1 MTAAVSPSAGTK
13 NHHYD
18 YIIAGAGC
26 AGLSLLVHMIE
37 SGKFADK
44 KILLVDKEKKS
55 KNDRTWSFWE
65 TKPGLFEKIVC
76 KQWPQ
81 IWFHSKKMSKLF
93 DIAPYTYKMIRGIDF
108 YNYCFEKIEP
118 RQNINIAYGNVEEIK
133 SDSETF
139 IKLDGQ
145 KITAQYIFNSI
156 LFEKPQLKKNE
167 YYLLQHFKAWIIETP
182 KPIFNREIATLM
194 DFRVHQQYGTAFVY
208 VMPFSETKAMVEY
221 TLFTQDLLQPQQY
234 DDELKIYINQFLQTD
249 SYTITDEEFG
259 IIPMTNYKFPV
270 YTNNIVNIGT
280 AGGQTKA
287 SSGYTF
293 RFIQKHA
300 AAITAQLIKNNSPVI
315 NVSSKRFGFYDS
327 VLLNILNNNKLPCDE
342 IFTDLFKKNKP
353 QQVLRFLDNETSL
366 AEELKIFSTLPTIPF
381 LKSAIKQL

>member
-1 MTAAVSPSAGTK
+1 MTTVASQSAGT
-13 NHHYD
+13 NNDYD

-44 KILLVDKEKKS
+44 KILLVDKDKKN
-55 KNDRTWSFWE
+55 KNDRTWCFWE
-65 TKPGLFEKIVC
+65 REKGLFEKIVY
-76 KQWPQ
+76 KEWPQ
-81 IWFHSKKMSKLF
+81 IWFHSKTMSKLF

-108 YNYCFEKIEP
+108 YTYCFERIKTQE
-118 RQNINIAYGNVEEIK
+118 NIDIAYGNVEEIK
-133 SDSETF
+133 SDAETF

-145 KITAQYIFNSI
+145 KITARYIFNSI
-156 LFEKPQLKKNE
+156 LFEKPQLNKKE
-167 YYLLQHFKAWIIETP
+167 YYLLQHFKGQIIETA
-182 KPIFNREIATLM
+182 KPVFSSNAATFM
-194 DFRVHQQYGTAFVY
+194 DFRVHQQYGTSFVY
-208 VMPFSETKAMVEY
+208 VMPFTETKALVEY
-221 TLFTQDLLQPQQY
+221 TLFTQELLQPEQY
-234 DDELKIYINQFLQTD
+234 KDELKQYINEFLQTG
-249 SYTITDEEFG
+249 SYTVTDEEFG
-259 IIPMTNYKFPV
+259 IIPMTNHKFAV
-270 YTNNIVNIGT
+270 HTNNIIHIGT

-300 AAITAQLIKNNSPVI
+300 AAITAGLVKNNNPFI
-315 NVSSKRFGFYDS
+315 KQSSKRFEFYDS
-327 VLLNILNNNKLPCDE
+327 VLLNILNHNKLPGDE

-366 AEELKIFSTLPTIPF
+366 AEEIKIFSTLPTLPF

>member
-1 MTAAVSPSAGTK
+1 MSEITSPSET
-13 NHHYD
+13 NNHYD

-37 SGKFADK
+37 SGKLADK
-44 KILLVDKEKKS
+44 KILLVDKEKKN

-65 TKPGLFEKIVC
+65 TKPGLFEKIVY
-76 KQWPQ
+76 KEWPK
-81 IWFHSKKMSKLF
+81 IWFHSKKMSELF
-93 DIAPYTYKMIRGIDF
+93 DIDPYTYKMIRGIDF
-108 YNYCFEKIEP
+108 YTYCFEKIKT
-118 RQNINIAYGNVEEIK
+118 QKNIDISYGNVEEIK
-133 SDSETF
+133 SDTETF

-156 LFEKPQLKKNE
+156 LFEKPLLKKNE
-167 YYLLQHFKAWIIETP
+167 YYLLQHFKAWIIDSS
-182 KPIFNREIATLM
+182 KPIFNRDIATLM
-194 DFRVHQQYGTAFVY
+194 DFRVHQQYGASFVY

-221 TLFTQDLLQPQQY
+221 TLFTQDLLQPKQY
-234 DDELKIYINQFLQTD
+234 DDELKSYINNFLKTD
-249 SYTITDEEFG
+249 SYTIADEESG
-259 IIPMTNYKFPV
+259 IIPMTNHKFPMHI
-270 YTNNIVNIGT
+270 NNIINIGT

-300 AAITAQLIKNNSPVI
+300 AAITVQLIKKDNPFVNG
-315 NVSSKRFGFYDS
+315 SSKRFGFYDS
-327 VLLNILNNNKLPCDE
+327 VLLNILHNNKLPCDE
-342 IFTDLFKKNKP
+342 IFTDMFKKNKP

-366 AEELKIFSTLPTIPF
+366 AQELKIFSTLPTLPF

>member
-1 MTAAVSPSAGTK
+1 MTAAASHSAGTK
-13 NHHYD
+13 KNYD

-37 SGKFADK
+37 SGKLTDK
-44 KILLVDKEKKS
+44 KILLVDKDKKN
-55 KNDRTWSFWE
+55 KNDRTWCFWE
-65 TKPGLFEKIVC
+65 KQKGLFEKIVY
-76 KQWPQ
+76 KEWPQ
-81 IWFHSKKMSKLF
+81 VWFHSKKMSKLF

-108 YNYCFEKIEP
+108 YTYCFDKIKM
-118 RQNINIAYGNVEEIK
+118 QKNIDIAYGNVEEIN
-133 SDSETF
+133 SGDETY

-156 LFEKPQLKKNE
+156 LFEKPRLSKNE
-167 YYLLQHFKAWIIETP
+167 YYLLQHFKGQIIETV
-182 KPIFNREIATLM
+182 KPVFNTAAATLM

-221 TLFTQDLLQPQQY
+221 TLFTKDLLQPQQY
-234 DDELKIYINQFLQTD
+234 DDELKIYISEFLQTD

-259 IIPMTNYKFPV
+259 VIPMTNHKFPA
-270 YTNNIVNIGT
+270 YTNSIVNIGT

-300 AAITAQLIKNNSPVI
+300 AAITEQLIKKNNPFV
-315 NVSSKRFGFYDS
+315 NASSKRFGFYDS
-327 VLLNILNNNKLPCDE
+327 VLLNILYNKLLCDE

-366 AEELKIFSTLPTIPF
+366 AEELKIFSTLPTLPF